1 MFRVF
6 FNLFL
11 GLVLV
16 VGSWAIPVTSEA
28 ANASLITKYS
38 TENIPI
44 SAEEYRN
51 PVEEKFREVGD
62 KVDLNNSSVLA
73 FRRYRG
79 LYPTLARKV
88 IENAPYDTVEEVLT
102 IPELSDRERDVLK
115 SNLDNFVVTEPEP
128 ALIEGG
134 DRINPGIY
142 K

>member
-1 MFRVF
+1 MFKSL

-11 GLVLV
+11 CIVLLLSAWSSLGL
-16 VGSWAIPVTSEA
+16 SEA
-28 ANASLITKYS
+28 ASASALTNNRAEGKVIA
-38 TENIPI
+38 
-44 SAEEYRN
+44 AEEFRN
-51 PVEEKFREVGD
+51 PVEEKLREIGS

-88 IENAPYDTVEEVLT
+88 IENAPYDSVEDVLN
-102 IPELSDRERDVLK
+102 IPELSDRELEILK
-115 SNLDNFVVTEPEP
+115 ANMDNFVVTEPEP